1 MVLISLITVGI
12 LSPCPTTVEVPSDL
26 GSGAYLGTSVAIDG
40 GRAVAGAPLDTGLA
54 WAAGA
59 VYVYRWIN
67 EGWEI
72 EARLIADDGAV
83 GDMLGVD
90 VDIQGDTIIAGA
102 WFNDHA
108 GSNSGAAYIFELASD
123 GNWYQEAKITAPD
136 ASPEDAFGRTVSL
149 GTDFCAIGSPLDDD
163 LGPTSGSILI
173 FDKNGDGTWS
183 FAEKLLTPSG
193 SEGDELGLSLA
204 VDGQRV
210 LGGAPWAHDGRG
222 EIHLWERFAP
232 GQSWV
237 HTWFMT
243 MASAGSPDDYFGF
256 SLALEGDR
264 MAAGSYRDDT
274 AGDDAGCIW
283 TMERVFDGWLMQQHF
298 PPSPN
303 AGGQFGVSLALSGDL
318 LLVGSR
324 FGMAEGIAAGSV
336 DVLVRSDAIWT
347 PAYVLPAPDP
357 VAEAEYGWALDVDGD
372 LALVGALEQPASGA
386 VCGWRGLTMSCDC
399 VGDID
404 DDGTVGVDDLLGVLE
419 NWGSDGAGDVDDS
432 GTVDVDDLL
441 LLIASWG
448 ACP

>member
-1 MVLISLITVGI
+1 MNTKALWGGGAV
-12 LSPCPTTVEVPSDL
+12 
-26 GSGAYLGTSVAIDG
+26 SGVRWWWAGVHCRCSVARRG
-40 GRAVAGAPLDTGLA
+40 GSNEN
-54 WAAGA
+54 
-59 VYVYRWIN
+59 YRWTN
-67 EGWEI
+67 ESWEI

-108 GSNSGAAYIFELASD
+108 GSNSGAAYIFERSND

-136 ASPEDAFGRTVSL
+136 ASPEDSFGRTVSL

-163 LGPTSGSILI
+163 LGATSGSILI

-183 FAEKLLTPSG
+183 FAQKLLHPGG
-193 SEGDELGLSLA
+193 SAGDELGLSLA

-210 LGGAPWAHDGRG
+210 LGGAPWAHESRG

-232 GQSWV
+232 GQPWI

-264 MAAGSYRDDT
+264 MAAGSYRNDT
-274 AGDDAGCIW
+274 AANDAGCIW
-283 TMERVFDGWLMQQHF
+283 TMEKVFDGWSTQQHF
-298 PPSPN
+298 PPTPN
-303 AGGQFGVSLALSGDL
+303 VGGQFGVSLALSGDL

-324 FGMAEGIAAGSV
+324 FGLTEGIASGSA
-336 DVLVRSDAIWT
+336 DVFVRDDAIWT
-347 PAYVLPAPDP
+347 PSHVLPAPDP
-357 VAEAEYGWALDVDGD
+357 VAEAEYGWGLDVEGD
-372 LALVGALEQPASGA
+372 LALVGALGQPSGG
-386 VCGWRGLTMSCDC
+386 VVYGWRGLVMSCDC
-399 VGDID
+399 AADINN
-404 DDGTVGVDDLLGVLE
+404 DGTVGVDDLLGTLE
-419 NWGSDGAGDVDDS
+419 NWGGQGAGDVDGS
-432 GTVDVDDLL
+432 GMVDVNDLL

-448 ACP
+448 DCP